1 MSLNRSKASFFRI
14 EKERKKH
21 CKAYEQM
28 RYFILLADDKKFWV
42 RALWMIKHSLPPP
55 STISNLSANWE
66 IWKLVANQRN
76 QNRFG

>member
-28 RYFILLADDKKFWV
+28 RYFILLADDKKF
-42 RALWMIKHSLPPP
+42 
-55 STISNLSANWE
+55 
-66 IWKLVANQRN
+66 
-76 QNRFG
+76 